1 MRFGSNIS
9 HLAIPEWKQC
19 YLDYEHLKI
28 FIRLIKAVV
37 ETIHVCE
44 NIIKETSQ
52 NATSDD
58 SELLN

>member
-37 ETIHVCE
+37 ETLHVCE
-44 NIIKETSQ
+44 NALKEANQ
-52 NATSDD
+52 NTHSDD
-58 SELLN
+58 SELLD